1 MYGRNFSQTFKA
13 CLSCI
18 NDCLINVTTTNSD
31 TLLGISCRLTVGN
44 EISHILVT
52 IIRYRIKPC
61 RYILEDVVIVG
72 QAAGLKAHNTANQLI
87 HILFSQIGNM
97 NFQFCQ

>member
-1 MYGRNFSQTFKA
+1 MNRRNFSQVFKA
-13 CLSCI
+13 SLSCV

-31 TLLGISCRLTVGN
+31 TLLSISCRLTVGN

-61 RYILEDVVIVG
+61 CYILEDIIIVG
-72 QAAGLKAHNTANQLI
+72 QTAGSKAHDATNQLI
-87 HILFSQIGNM
+87 NILFSQIGNM
-97 NFQFCQ
+97 NF